1 MGIRFRR
8 AEAGNENTYL
18 LMAHE
23 EDLGLTVN
31 QQKYLDWLCTA
42 PSERN
47 PASKQ
52 GFADAIGVDVTT
64 VRRWEKKDVF
74 ARLWESRARAV
85 QGSPERT
92 QKVLDTLH
100 ERALDGDVR
109 AAQLWLQAMD
119 KMAPAQVEVKT
130 DRQAAQLSDEELDDL
145 IGAMAARER
154 DSRLKAV

>member
-1 MGIRFRR
+1 
-8 AEAGNENTYL
+8 
-18 LMAHE
+18 MAHE
-23 EDLGLTVN
+23 DELALHAK
-31 QQKYLDWLCTA
+31 QQQYLDWLCTV
-42 PSERN
+42 PSERI

-52 GFADAIGVDVTT
+52 GFADYLGVDVSTL
-64 VRRWEKKDVF
+64 RRWEKKDVF
-74 ARLWESRARAV
+74 AREWESRARLV

-92 QKVLDTLH
+92 QNVLDTLH
-100 ERALDGDVR
+100 AKALDGDVR

-130 DRQAAQLSDEELDDL
+130 DRQAAQLSDEELDEL

>member
-1 MGIRFRR
+1 
-8 AEAGNENTYL
+8 
-18 LMAHE
+18 MAHE

-42 PSERN
+42 PSERV
-47 PASKQ
+47 PATKQ
-52 GFADAIGVDVTT
+52 AFADAIGVDVTT

-74 ARLWESRARAV
+74 ARLWETRARAV

-130 DRQAAQLSDEELDDL
+130 DRQAAQLSDEELDEL

-154 DSRLKAV
+154 DSRLRAV

>member
-1 MGIRFRR
+1 LRR
-8 AEAGNENTYL
+8 AEAGNENTFL
-18 LMAHE
+18 VMAHE
-23 EDLGLTVN
+23 DDLALHAK
-31 QQKYLDWLCTA
+31 QQQYLDWLCTA

-47 PASKQ
+47 PATKQ
-52 GFADAIGVDVTT
+52 GFADHVGVDVTT
-64 VRRWEKKDVF
+64 LRRWEKKDVF
-74 ARLWESRARAV
+74 AKEWEQRARTV

-92 QKVLDTLH
+92 QSVLDTLH
-100 ERALDGDVR
+100 ARAMDGDVR

-130 DRQAAQLSDEELDDL
+130 DRQAAQLSDAELDEL

>member
-1 MGIRFRR
+1 
-8 AEAGNENTYL
+8 
-18 LMAHE
+18 MAHE
-23 EDLGLTVN
+23 EDLGLDRR
-31 QQKYLDWLCTA
+31 QQQYLDWLCTA

-52 GFADAIGVDVTT
+52 GFADHLGVDVSTL
-64 VRRWEKKDVF
+64 RRWEKKDVF
-74 ARLWESRARAV
+74 AKEWEQRSRAF

-92 QKVLDTLH
+92 QNVLDTLH
-100 ERALDGDVR
+100 ARALDGDVR

-130 DRQAAQLSDEELDDL
+130 DRKAAQLSDEELDEL

-154 DSRLKAV
+154 DSRLRAV

>member
-1 MGIRFRR
+1 
-8 AEAGNENTYL
+8 
-18 LMAHE
+18 MAHE
-23 EDLGLTVN
+23 EDLALTAN

-42 PSERN
+42 PSELT

-52 GFADAIGVDVTT
+52 AFADAIGVDVTT

-74 ARLWESRARAV
+74 ARQWEARARVV

-92 QKVLDTLH
+92 QSVLDTLH
-100 ERALDGDVR
+100 AKALDGDVR

-130 DRQAAQLSDEELDDL
+130 DRGAAQLSDAELDEL

-154 DSRLKAV
+154 DSRLRAV

>member
-1 MGIRFRR
+1 
-8 AEAGNENTYL
+8 
-18 LMAHE
+18 MAHE
-23 EDLGLTVN
+23 DDLGLTAN

-42 PSERN
+42 PSERH
-47 PASKQ
+47 PATKQ
-52 GFADAIGVDVTT
+52 GFADALGVDVTT

-74 ARLWESRARAV
+74 VKQWELRARTV

-92 QKVLDTLH
+92 QSVLDTLH
-100 ERALDGDVR
+100 ARALDGDVR

-130 DRQAAQLSDEELDDL
+130 DRQAAQLSDEELDEL

-154 DSRLKAV
+154 DSRLRAV